1 MQMIDGDDMVQDID
15 MIGDMLPED
24 AGVEPR
30 AAKPDPN
37 ALTSI
42 LGEAL
47 AEIEAARGREAHLL
61 RGVIGKAAFDQLPA
75 RKSTAQA
82 WQVWRD
88 APAHAK
94 PHRLLAIA
102 IARAADKPASR

>member
-1 MQMIDGDDMVQDID
+1 MIDEHDIKENTID
-15 MIGDMLPED
+15 AAPEI
-24 AGVEPR
+24 AEGEAIAV
-30 AAKPDPN
+30 APDPN
-37 ALTSI
+37 ALSSI
-42 LGEAL
+42 LGEAV
-47 AEIEAARGREAHLL
+47 ADVEAAGGREAHLL